1 MLDRSQVQRGFIGS
15 VVAPMYEA
23 MGELSFL
30 AAPDA
35 NNVFK
40 VMYTRAVDKLQTLY
54 GVDNED
60 DGDVTGGSVGARGL
74 QA

>member
-1 MLDRSQVQRGFIGS
+1 
-15 VVAPMYEA
+15 MYEA
-23 MGELSFL
+23 MGELAFL
-30 AAPDA
+30 AAPDT

-54 GVDNED
+54 RVDSDD

>member
-1 MLDRSQVQRGFIGS
+1 
-15 VVAPMYEA
+15 MYEA
-23 MGELSFL
+23 MGELAFL
-30 AAPDA
+30 AAPDT

-54 GVDNED
+54 RVDNDD